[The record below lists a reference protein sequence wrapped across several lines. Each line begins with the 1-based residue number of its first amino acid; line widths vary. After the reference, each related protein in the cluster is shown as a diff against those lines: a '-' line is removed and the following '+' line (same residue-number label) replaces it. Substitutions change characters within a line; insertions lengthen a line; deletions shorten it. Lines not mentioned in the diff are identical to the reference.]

1 MPWLQSS
8 RYETGDTALDIP
20 MRVGAFLDEIQL
32 DYFSFV
38 LLRPPS
44 DLKFECLETLNTNY
58 PNEWLNRYQSNRYL
72 DLDPVAALARG
83 TNRPFYWNHGR
94 FLRPFRK
101 SQRRVFNEAREFQ
114 ILNGLSIPV
123 HSPKGE
129 IGIFNLVA
137 KNKVQLREATEGAQE
152 QIMSLAYDT
161 HDLVMKSQRLKF
173 EQNQTV
179 VDLSARERECL
190 AWTLEGK
197 TAREIA
203 EIIGLSVDTV
213 NHYAQ
218 TSTLKLGGS
227 NKYHA
232 AVKALR
238 AGILS

>member
-1 MPWLQSS
+1 M
-8 RYETGDTALDIP
+8 
-20 MRVGAFLDEIQL
+20 
-32 DYFSFV
+32 
-38 LLRPPS
+38 
-44 DLKFECLETLNTNY
+44 
-58 PNEWLNRYQSNRYL
+58 
-72 DLDPVAALARG
+72 
-83 TNRPFYWNHGR
+83 
-94 FLRPFRK
+94 RPFRK
-101 SQRRVFNEAREFQ
+101 AQRLVFNEAREFQ
-114 ILNGLSIPV
+114 ILSGLSIPV
-123 HSPKGE
+123 HSPRGE

-137 KNKVQLREATEGAQE
+137 KSKAQLMEATAGAQE

-161 HDLVMKSQRLKF
+161 HDLVMKSQRQKF
-173 EQNQTV
+173 EPGKTV

-197 TAREIA
+197 TAGEIA

-218 TSTLKLGGS
+218 TGTLKLGGS